1 MLRLFN
7 VRGGGANMDTYSN
20 THTRVDVALCPYHKP
35 THRAPRRLTADL
47 LPSMSAPA
55 LSHLPL
61 LNGLCTALCTHPKS
75 QNFQSLIVLKISWS
89 CTADTPNSPFRARG
103 GARHQQPL
111 PHLGCRRRRRGRGG
125 RGLFGERPLGRFRR
139 ASPTPRAGGRRLNRE
154 GEGGSQ

>member
-1 MLRLFN
+1 MIRLFN
-7 VRGGGANMDTYSN
+7 VRGGGANMDTYPN

-61 LNGLCTALCTHPKS
+61 LNGLCTALRTHPKIS

-89 CTADTPNSPFRARG
+89 CTADTRNSPFRARG
-103 GARHQQPL
+103 GGLDTSSPYPISGVDVGAEGEEGEDFLEIAPSGGSDEL
-111 PHLGCRRRRRGRGG
+111 P
-125 RGLFGERPLGRFRR
+125 
-139 ASPTPRAGGRRLNRE
+139 RRLALGARD
-154 GEGGSQ
+154 